1 MSNLTTREKVL
12 VNSLTGLVM
21 IPLLALAA
29 LLGFL
34 VFTFFSWI
42 GGPVVGGFALAL
54 FLFCPWGRAKRS
66 K

>member
-12 VNSLTGLVM
+12 VNSLTTLVL

-29 LLGFL
+29 LIGFL

-42 GGPVVGGFALAL
+42 GGPIVGGFALAL
-54 FLFCPWGRAKRS
+54 FLFCPWGRS
-66 K
+66 KKGK